1 MTPPARTLP
10 RGGWLAAAG
19 VGQDAGVPTHVALLR
34 GINVGGSNKVTM
46 ADLRDVV
53 TSLGHT
59 GVSTYI
65 QSGNVLFTAGGG
77 AARASSVLAADLE
90 RAIEQ
95 AFGLRLR
102 VVVLSRAE
110 LAQVI
115 SDNPYQAEPNPKYV
129 HAMFFP
135 AEPGPEVRESVAA
148 AERQA
153 AEKGGRD
160 EATVVGRT
168 LFLHT
173 PDGYGRSELAA
184 RLARARGPAATGT
197 ARNMATVT
205 KLLALCDA

>member
-1 MTPPARTLP
+1 M
-10 RGGWLAAAG
+10 
-19 VGQDAGVPTHVALLR
+19 PTHVALLR
-34 GINVGGSNKVTM
+34 GINVGGNNKVPM
-46 ADLRDVV
+46 AELREVV
-53 TSLGHT
+53 ASLGHT

-65 QSGNVLFTAGGG
+65 QSGNVLFTARDGGPTD
-77 AARASSVLAADLE
+77 APALAAGLE
-90 RAIEQ
+90 KGIEQ
-95 AFGLRLR
+95 AFGLQLR

-115 SDNPYQAEPNPKYV
+115 SDNPYRDEPNPKYV
-129 HAMFFP
+129 HAMFFA

-153 AEKGGRD
+153 AAKGGRD
-160 EATVVGRT
+160 EATVMGRT

-173 PDGYGRSELAA
+173 PDGYGRSELAV
-184 RLARARGPAATGT
+184 RLGRARGAGTAGT

>member
-1 MTPPARTLP
+1 LP
-10 RGGWLAAAG
+10 RGGWLVAG
-19 VGQDAGVPTHVALLR
+19 RVGQDAGVPTHVALLR
-34 GINVGGSNKVTM
+34 GINVGGSNKVAM
-46 ADLRDVV
+46 ADLRDLVA
-53 TSLGHT
+53 SLGHT

-65 QSGNVLFTAGGG
+65 QSGNVLFTVDEGVAQ
-77 AARASSVLAADLE
+77 ASSALAADLE

-102 VVVLSRAE
+102 VIVLSRAE
-110 LAQVI
+110 LAQVMD
-115 SDNPYQAEPNPKYV
+115 DNPYRAEPNPKYV

-135 AEPGPEVRESVAA
+135 AEPDQEMRESIAA

-160 EATVVGRT
+160 EAAVVGRT

-173 PDGYGRSELAA
+173 PDGYGRSELAV
-184 RLARARGPAATGT
+184 RLARSGGAGAIGT
-197 ARNMATVT
+197 ARNWATVT

>member
-1 MTPPARTLP
+1 M
-10 RGGWLAAAG
+10 
-19 VGQDAGVPTHVALLR
+19 PTHVALLR
-34 GINVGGSNKVTM
+34 GINVGGSNKVAM

-53 TSLGHT
+53 ASLGHT

-65 QSGNVLFTAGGG
+65 QSGNVLFTAREG
-77 AARASSVLAADLE
+77 AGQPGTTLAADLE

-110 LAQVI
+110 LTQVI
-115 SDNPYQAEPNPKYV
+115 SDNPYRAEPNPKYV

-153 AEKGGRD
+153 ADKGGRD

-184 RLARARGPAATGT
+184 RLARARSGVRDGT
-197 ARNMATVT
+197 ARNWATVT
-205 KLLALCDA
+205 KLLALCGS

>member
-1 MTPPARTLP
+1 M
-10 RGGWLAAAG
+10 
-19 VGQDAGVPTHVALLR
+19 PTHLALLR
-34 GINVGGSNKVTM
+34 GINVGGSNKVAM

-53 TSLGHT
+53 ASLGHT

-65 QSGNVLFTAGGG
+65 QSGNVLFTARGG
-77 AARASSVLAADLE
+77 AAQDATALAADLE
-90 RAIEQ
+90 RAIAQ

-102 VVVLSRAE
+102 VVVLSRAD

-115 SDNPYQAEPNPKYV
+115 SDNPYRDEPNPKFV

-135 AEPGPEVRESVAA
+135 AEPGQQVRESLAA
-148 AERQA
+148 AQQQA
-153 AEKGGRD
+153 AAKDGRD
-160 EATVVGRT
+160 SATVVGRT

-184 RLARARGPAATGT
+184 RLARARGPAADGT
-197 ARNMATVT
+197 ARNWATVT